1 MTRFLLDA
9 NVLIALVVA
18 EHEHHEGASR
28 WFADVDVFLVCPIVE
43 GALVRTLLRLGESG
57 HTAQRL
63 LCGVRADAR
72 CTFVADSMS
81 YRELDLGGLRGHRE
95 VTDAYLVGLAV
106 YHDARLVTFDRA
118 LAGQNQS
125 SPLLLGVTSG

>member
-81 YRELDLGGLRGHRE
+81 YRELDLGGL
-95 VTDAYLVGLAV
+95 
-106 YHDARLVTFDRA
+106 VTFDRA